1 MKAKL
6 VRTLVDRLEPR
17 ETAYDVYDTALQGF
31 AARVNPGGS
40 KSFIVRYRPK
50 GGGRAVNPRTHT
62 LGKHPQLTPEQA
74 RDMAREVL
82 AAVAAGKDPADQKET
97 PQTVGAVLDAYLA
110 YLAGRS
116 SLRIVKGDVENHLR
130 PAFGHLLPR
139 EVTPTRVRRFYNPLE
154 EAGHERRASA
164 CLSALRT
171 AFKRAGLEPPSLGTV
186 TLTTWRQRERAASRE
201 ELGRVL
207 TACRDMLAEGDGWP
221 WAIYLI
227 VLLILTGARPAEIRK
242 ALRTEVDLEKG
253 LLIREQHKTRRK
265 TKKPRV
271 IELNMAACEII
282 ARMPEVQG
290 NPHLIPGRRHGTFLA
305 EYGTAWRR
313 ICSKERANIEK
324 LWVYDLRRTFAS
336 LGLGRGATL
345 DQIGKLL
352 GHTHASTT
360 AGYAWLL
367 PTDRQRVAAEV
378 GKEIAGL
385 LPDFLA
391 SGQSLPADTAL
402 APPV

>member
-6 VRTLVDRLEPR
+6 VRTFVDRLEPK
-17 ETAYDVYDTALQGF
+17 AKGYDVYDTALQGF
-31 AARVNPGGS
+31 AVRVNPGGS

-62 LGKHPQLTPEQA
+62 LGKHPQITPEQA

-82 AAVAAGKDPADQKET
+82 AAVAAGKDPADQKVT
-97 PQTVGAVLDAYLA
+97 PQTVGAILDAYEA
-110 YLAGRS
+110 YLADRPY
-116 SLRIVKGDVENHLR
+116 LRVVKGHTKNHLR
-130 PAFGHLLPR
+130 PTFGHLLPR
-139 EVTPTRVRRFYNPLE
+139 EVTLTRVRRFFNQIE
-154 EAGHERRASA
+154 EAGHDRTASA
-164 CLSALRT
+164 CLSILRS
-171 AFKRAGLEPPSLGTV
+171 AFKRSGLEPPSLGTV
-186 TLTTWRQRERAASRE
+186 TLTIWEKRERAATKE
-201 ELGRVL
+201 ELVAVL
-207 TACRDMLAEGDGWP
+207 KACRDMLVQEDGWP
-221 WAIYLI
+221 WAIYL
-227 VLLILTGARPAEIRK
+227 VLLLILTGARPAEIRTAK
-242 ALRTEVDLEKG
+242 REEVDLEKG

-271 IELNMAACEII
+271 IELNAAACEII

-290 NPHLIPGRRHGTFLA
+290 NPHLIPGRKHGTFLA

-313 ICSKERANIEK
+313 ICSAERANVEG

-352 GHTHASTT
+352 GHKHASTT

-385 LPDFLA
+385 LPGFLS
-391 SGQSLPADTAL
+391 SGQSRPADTAL
-402 APPV
+402 DHPV

>member
-17 ETAYDVYDTALQGF
+17 DSAYDVYDTALQGF
-31 AARVNPGGS
+31 AVRVNRGGS
-40 KSFIVRYRPK
+40 KSYIVRYRPK

-62 LGKHPQLTPEQA
+62 IGKHPQITPEQA

-82 AAVAAGKDPADQKET
+82 AAVAAGKDPADQKQT
-97 PQTVGAVLDAYLA
+97 PQTVGELLDAYLA
-110 YLAGRS
+110 YLGDRP
-116 SLRIVKGDVENHLR
+116 SLRVVKGDVENHLR

-164 CLSALRT
+164 CLSSLRT
-171 AFKRAGLEPPSLGTV
+171 AFKRAGLDPPSLGTV

-207 TACRDMLAEGDGWP
+207 AACRDMLEEGDGWP
-221 WAIYLI
+221 WAIYLV
-227 VLLILTGARPAEIRK
+227 VLLILTGARPAEIRT
-242 ALRTEVDLEKG
+242 ALRKEVDLERG
-253 LLIREQHKTRRK
+253 LLVREQHKTRRK

-313 ICSKERANIEK
+313 LCERASVTG

-378 GKEIAGL
+378 GREIAGL
-385 LPDFLA
+385 LPGFL
-391 SGQSLPADTAL
+391 SSDPHRPDDTE
-402 APPV
+402 PDRPV

>member
-17 ETAYDVYDTALQGF
+17 DSAYDVYDTALQGF
-31 AARVNPGGS
+31 AVRVNRGGS

-50 GGGRAVNPRTHT
+50 GGGRAVNPRTHAI
-62 LGKHPQLTPEQA
+62 GKHPQLTPEQA

-82 AAVAAGKDPADQKET
+82 AAVAAGKDPADQKQT

-110 YLAGRS
+110 YLAGRP
-116 SLRIVKGDVENHLR
+116 SLRVVKGDVENHLR

-164 CLSALRT
+164 CLSSLRT

-207 TACRDMLAEGDGWP
+207 AACRDMLEEGDGWP
-221 WAIYLI
+221 WAVYLV
-227 VLLILTGARPAEIRK
+227 VLLILTGARPAEIRT
-242 ALRTEVDLEKG
+242 ALRKEVDLERG
-253 LLIREQHKTRRK
+253 LLVREQHKTRRK

-271 IELNMAACEII
+271 IELNVAACEII

-313 ICSKERANIEK
+313 LCERASVTG

-378 GKEIAGL
+378 GREIAGL
-385 LPDFLA
+385 LPDFLS
-391 SGQSLPADTAL
+391 SGRRHPDDTGPGRPA
-402 APPV
+402 